1 VRVGIIGSGH
11 IGATAAR
18 LFVDAG
24 HEVAIANS
32 RGPESLAALVDE
44 LGERARAAT
53 VEDAESFGELV
64 LVAIPF
70 GRYTELPAE
79 PLRDTIVVDAM
90 NYYPERDGSF
100 PDLDAGRTTS
110 TELLGAHLPGARLVK
125 AFNTMYWKT
134 MGERGTRE
142 AEGDRLALF
151 IAGDDADAK
160 QTVAALIEEIGLTP
174 VDTGG
179 LAEGGRRQQPG
190 SPIYNKPMT
199 AREAERALR

>member
-160 QTVAALIEEIGLTP
+160 QTVAALIEEIGLTRSTP
-174 VDTGG
+174 AAW
-179 LAEGGRRQQPG
+179 L
-190 SPIYNKPMT
+190 
-199 AREAERALR
+199 RADAASSRAHPSTTSR